1 MKKSASSVKENI
13 MKLFETKIKNN
24 ISKDCQPKHIAGVF
38 DDKYKSEDDEQLTI
52 EEFLEIV
59 RLYLHDMIN
68 DLKKS
73 GEWKFN

>member
-1 MKKSASSVKENI
+1 MKKSASNVKEKI

-24 ISKDCQPKHIAGVF
+24 ISKDCQPKYIAGVF

-73 GEWKFN
+73 GEWEFN